1 MYAKAH
7 PFDYIPRYSRTKKVQ
22 CEGSHCRRVQTVY
35 MKDGSVKQI
44 YHTTPSVKR
53 GRTLGD
59 MVHESYLNL
68 I

>member
-1 MYAKAH
+1 MKWK
-7 PFDYIPRYSRTKKVQ
+7 DIKVGQ
-22 CEGSHCRRVQTVY
+22 K